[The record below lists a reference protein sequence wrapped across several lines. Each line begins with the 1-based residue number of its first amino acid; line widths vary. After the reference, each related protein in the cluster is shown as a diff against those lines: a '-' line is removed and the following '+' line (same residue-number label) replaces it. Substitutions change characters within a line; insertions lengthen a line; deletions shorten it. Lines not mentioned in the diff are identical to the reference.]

1 MILRSPTEDENG
13 DLRHANMDPRHPDS
27 QDASGKTSMSG
38 WIPALHAGMT
48 QSNCTKTDHA
58 LLNPDF
64 QKSLQTNP
72 RPRPKLL
79 FCALLTTLLLL
90 ATFSQ
95 AQEKKTLRVVFVSL
109 SWNNQLPFRVAI
121 AKGFFK
127 EQGLSVEPIFVR
139 GGPTALAALISGDV
153 DFASV
158 GGAQAPIRSRAKGL
172 DIHIIASQSNY
183 TNYTLLGSKQAR
195 TVEELR
201 GKIVG
206 VTGAGAFSDF
216 AIRIYLKR
224 NNLDPDKDVVLR
236 AIGGTALRAVALEK
250 GLIAAAPFSAE
261 DTVRLL
267 DKGFPMIVNLNEAL
281 KIPQSVLVTRGDVLE
296 KYPETTKRFLKAIIS
311 GMQFVKNHKQE
322 AIKTGYAAGLKG
334 EPDIINRSY
343 DLFIPGYTVDLSVA
357 ADGIQIMLDEDIRSG
372 IVDKKFTLDRVIN
385 DRILKQAQQELRK
398 EGKLGSG
405 S

>member
-1 MILRSPTEDENG
+1 MQQ
-13 DLRHANMDPRHPDS
+13 PR
-27 QDASGKTSMSG
+27 
-38 WIPALHAGMT
+38 
-48 QSNCTKTDHA
+48 
-58 LLNPDF
+58 
-64 QKSLQTNP
+64 
-72 RPRPKLL
+72 LL
-79 FCALLTTLLLL
+79 FCALLTALLLS

-95 AQEKKTLRVVFVSL
+95 AQEKKTLRIVFVSL
-109 SWNNQLPFRVAI
+109 SWNNQLPFRIAI

-127 EQGLSVEPIFVR
+127 GQGLTVEPIFVL

-153 DFASV
+153 DFASI
-158 GGAQAPIRSRAKGL
+158 GGAQAAIRSRAKGL

-183 TNYTLLGSKQAR
+183 TNYTLLGSKQAK
-195 TVEELR
+195 TVEDLR

-236 AIGGTALRAVALEK
+236 AIGGTTLRAVALEK

-261 DTVRLL
+261 DAVKLL
-267 DKGFPMIVNLNEAL
+267 DKGYPMIVNLNEAL
-281 KIPQSVLVTRGDVLE
+281 RIPQSVFVTRGDVLE
-296 KYPETTKRFLKAIIS
+296 KYPETTKRFLKAVIL
-311 GMQFVKNHKQE
+311 GMQFAKNHKQE
-322 AIKTGYAAGLKG
+322 AIKIGYSAGLKG

-372 IVDKKFTLDRVIN
+372 LVDKKFTLERVVN

-405 S
+405 F